1 MTVFNGFGGA
11 NVNGTWSLYITDVC
25 PGDGGSLALG
35 WSLDISNNPTAVVIA
50 SFTAK
55 RVGTTRTVRLRW
67 RTAQETSLL
76 GFYLYRGQTKVARQL
91 IPARSRGG
99 TSGGSYSFTDRTAAR
114 GRAYTYRL
122 QLVGMDGK
130 KTFAKTAR
138 LAAK

>member
-1 MTVFNGFGGA
+1 VGKT
-11 NVNGTWSLYITDVC
+11 
-25 PGDGGSLALG
+25 
-35 WSLDISNNPTAVVIA
+35 
-50 SFTAK
+50 K
-55 RVGTTRTVRLRW
+55 RVLVRW

-76 GFYLYRGQTKVARQL
+76 GFYVYRGAAKVSKQL

-130 KTFAKTAR
+130 KRFARTVR